1 MAISVGSNTV
11 SLQAQRRLDM
21 TGGELSKSFNK
32 LSSGS
37 RINRGY
43 DDAAGLAISES
54 LRAQS
59 RIAGQAIR
67 NTNDGISTIAIA
79 DGALGEVAGIL
90 SRLAELASQS
100 ANGTLSNA
108 QRSVVANEFVAL
120 GSEIERISKVT
131 EFNGIQLLSGT
142 SEIMVQVGTGSSS
155 SSQVLY
161 RNQLSTLAGL
171 GLGDGGGVLTYSING
186 VTDDAAATA
195 SRLALDAVYAAIY
208 SVGAARGVLGG
219 IESRLATAI
228 NNLGVAKENYSA
240 SESQIRD
247 VDVASEAANLTR
259 LSILQQAGTAVLA
272 QANQLPS
279 LALQL
284 LRL

>member
-1 MAISVGSNTV
+1 MSISVGSNTV
-11 SLQAQRRLDM
+11 SLQAQRRLDI
-21 TGGELSKSFNK
+21 TGGQLAKSFNK

-37 RINRGY
+37 RINRGN

-54 LRAQS
+54 LKAQS

-79 DGALGEVAGIL
+79 DGALGEVASIL

-100 ANGTLSNA
+100 ANGTLSAA
-108 QRSVVANEFVAL
+108 QRSVVSNEFVAL

-131 EFNGIQLLSGT
+131 EFNGIQLLSGS
-142 SEIMVQVGTGSSS
+142 SEIMVQVGTGSTT
-155 SSQVLY
+155 SSQVMY
-161 RNQLSTLAGL
+161 RNQISTLAGL
-171 GLGDGGGVLTYSING
+171 GLGGAGGSLSYSING
-186 VTDDAAATA
+186 TTDDAAATA
-195 SRLALDAVYAAIY
+195 SRLALDAVYSAIY
-208 SVGAARGVLGG
+208 SVGAARGALGG
-219 IESRLATAI
+219 IESRLSTAI
-228 NNLGVAKENYSA
+228 TNLGVAKENYTA